1 MSLLDD
7 FLIFKI
13 FIFGVFIIFVVW
25 LLILL
30 RRAPEFEEGPEVYT
44 AKNGEIQVYTF
55 KDWREA
61 QKSAN

>member
-7 FLIFKI
+7 FFIFKI
-13 FIFGVFIIFVVW
+13 FIFGIFVIFVVW

-44 AKNGEIQVYTF
+44 VENGKVQVYTLE
-55 KDWREA
+55 DWRED
-61 QKSAN
+61 